1 MSAVKIYKDGKFIPF
16 NLSNLVEVPIGTVD
30 YVAYTE
36 LDANQLILDGSFVS
50 RELYKDLWEW
60 VQTKPSMLLTEEEWQ
75 SALTAN
81 EGLACNC
88 YSIGDGSTTFRLP
101 KESVIILPNPNP
113 SNINKFSTDTQRNIS
128 GQVTSHQNGSLLTD
142 TNVNGAFSWS
152 TNSISNLGEIGDG
165 YGKNYPIYF
174 DASRSVG
181 TEHTG
186 SEVKPKTITK
196 LPVVY
201 AFGSVYNS
209 GGIDISDIMGTVN
222 DLVAT
227 KHIKTFKD
235 LSQIGITKGTET
247 LKAVGK
253 ALPDNSMLIYSIH
266 PKSGH
271 NTVEYP
277 FVSGQFRLIKSKNY
291 CSLYF
296 QTDFGRSYEK
306 YFDDRDIYYVENSWK
321 KIADKDKLS
330 VPSNTKIAISLTNQ
344 GDSYTPSCD
353 GLIWA
358 KKSGTNS
365 GSYMIISD
373 TPEIKNST
381 FGQVLY
387 DDYGGQYV
395 YNIQGCCTV
404 AKNQTMYFFWKYN
417 AIVNFIPFKN
427 ENYTLYGEDYRIYIK
442 VTDADGNILKDANVK
457 ILSSS
462 GTQIVSGR
470 TSGDGRFF
478 FPVDKLQELFNY
490 ISYTIEVTY
499 GSATESLIY
508 MRNQIDKEAIND
520 ITISMSGIT
529 GGGRATDKVSITNTN
544 YGEYGNVAINNQT
557 VASLEVDKGSQ
568 VSLLATPNLGYKFVN
583 FRINDKS
590 NSSTNPTTFIA
601 TENTTFKAVFEEDI
615 NIDIPTPPETANVYI
630 QVQKGGSNLVNTT
643 AKVYVKNLAD
653 NTELW
658 SGTTDGTGLVKLDP
672 IYYTTGNLL
681 VTAKVGLKEQ
691 SILISSDTLET
702 LFEDTTFYVNII
714 DALKII
720 NTIDNKETKSTEIG
734 YRIEDGNGT
743 IIVPEIL
750 SNVSGINE
758 WIGLTLDLGTYY
770 IKNTKVPSGV
780 TLLKEPIELNI
791 TKTTPIT
798 KTLVV
803 NLTKGFE
810 LP

>member
-36 LDANQLILDGSFVS
+36 LDANQLILDGSLVS

-88 YSIGDGSTTFRLP
+88 YSTGDGSTTFRVP

-113 SNINKFSTDTQRNIS
+113 SNINKFSTDTQRNILGS
-128 GQVTSHQNGSLLTD
+128 ITQVD
-142 TNVNGAFSWS
+142 TIGKTQVSNGALLAKVTDISSSVNNNGNWS
-152 TNSISNLGEIGDG
+152 NTITID
-165 YGKNYPIYF
+165 F

-209 GGIDISDIMGTVN
+209 GSIDISDIMGTVN
-222 DLVAT
+222 TLIQSN
-227 KHIKTFKD
+227 HIKTYTD

-253 ALPDNSMLIYSIH
+253 ALPDNSMLIYSIY

-271 NTVEYP
+271 NNVEYP
-277 FVSGQFRLIKSKNY
+277 YVSGQFRLIKSKNY

-306 YFDDRDIYYVENSWK
+306 YFDDRDSYYVENEWK
-321 KIADKDKLS
+321 RIADNNKLS
-330 VPSNTKIAISLTNQ
+330 VPSDIRIPVHLVNQ
-344 GDSYTPSCD
+344 GDSYTPDCD

-358 KKSGTNS
+358 KKSGTDS
-365 GSYMIISD
+365 GAYMIIAD
-373 TPEIKNST
+373 TPEIENST

-404 AKNQTMYFFWKYN
+404 AKNQTMYFFWNYN

-462 GTQIVSGR
+462 GTQIVSGT

-478 FPVDKLQELFNY
+478 IPSAKLPELFNY

-529 GGGRATDKVSITNTN
+529 GGGGATDKVSITNTN

-615 NIDIPTPPETANVYI
+615 DIDIPTPPETANVYI
-630 QVQKGGSNLVNTT
+630 QVQKDGSNLVNTI
-643 AKVYVKNLAD
+643 AKVYVKK
-653 NTELW
+653 
-658 SGTTDGTGLVKLDP
+658 SG
-672 IYYTTGNLL
+672 
-681 VTAKVGLKEQ
+681 
-691 SILISSDTLET
+691 
-702 LFEDTTFYVNII
+702 
-714 DALKII
+714 
-720 NTIDNKETKSTEIG
+720 
-734 YRIEDGNGT
+734 
-743 IIVPEIL
+743 
-750 SNVSGINE
+750 
-758 WIGLTLDLGTYY
+758 
-770 IKNTKVPSGV
+770 
-780 TLLKEPIELNI
+780 
-791 TKTTPIT
+791 
-798 KTLVV
+798 
-803 NLTKGFE
+803 
-810 LP
+810 

>member
-1 MSAVKIYKDGKFIPF
+1 MSTVKIYKDGKFIPF
-16 NLSNLVEVPIGTVD
+16 NLSNSVEVPIGTVD

-36 LDANQLILDGSFVS
+36 LDANQLILDGSLVS

-60 VQTKPSMLLTEEEWQ
+60 VQTKPSMLLTEKEWQ

-88 YSIGDGSTTFRLP
+88 YSTGDGSTTFRLP

-113 SNINKFSTDTQRNIS
+113 SNINKFSTDTQRNILGS
-128 GQVTSHQNGSLLTD
+128 ITMVDTIGKTQVSNGALLAEVTSISSSVNNNG
-142 TNVNGAFSWS
+142 NWS
-152 TNSISNLGEIGDG
+152 NAITVDS
-165 YGKNYPIYF
+165 

-181 TEHTG
+181 TERTG

-201 AFGSVYNS
+201 AFGSAYNS

-227 KHIKTFKD
+227 KHIKTFND

-253 ALPDNSMLIYSIH
+253 ALPDNSMLIYSIY
-266 PKSGH
+266 PQSGH
-271 NTVEYP
+271 NNVEYP
-277 FVSGQFRLIKSKNY
+277 YVSGQFRLIKSKNH

-306 YFDDRDIYYVENSWK
+306 YFDDHDIYYVENSWK

-373 TPEIKNST
+373 TPKIENST

-387 DDYGGQYV
+387 DDYGVQYV
-395 YNIQGCCTV
+395 YDIQGCCTV

-427 ENYTLYGEDYRIYIK
+427 ENYTLYGEGYRIYIK
-442 VTDADGNILKDANVK
+442 VTNADGNILKGANVK

-462 GTQIVSGR
+462 GTQIVSGT

-478 FPVDKLQELFNY
+478 IPGAKLQELFNY

-520 ITISMSGIT
+520 ITISMSGMT
-529 GGGRATDKVSITNTN
+529 GGGGATDKVSITNTN

-643 AKVYVKNLAD
+643 AKVYVKNLAN

-758 WIGLTLDLGTYY
+758 WIGLTLDLGSYY

-803 NLTKGFE
+803 NLKKGFE

>member
-36 LDANQLILDGSFVS
+36 LDANQLILDGSLVS

-88 YSIGDGSTTFRLP
+88 YSTGDGSTTFRLP

-113 SNINKFSTDTQRNIS
+113 SNINKFSTDTQRNITGS
-128 GQVTSHQNGSLLTD
+128 IGELFAPDPPNTS
-142 TNVNGAFSWS
+142 GAFTETASRHIHVINDEVANHIWK
-152 TNSISNLGEIGDG
+152 TD
-165 YGKNYPIYF
+165 F

-181 TEHTG
+181 TEPTG
-186 SEVKPKTITK
+186 SEVKHKTITK

-201 AFGSVYNS
+201 TFGSVYNS
-209 GGIDISDIMGTVN
+209 GGIDISAIMGTVN

-227 KHIKTFKD
+227 KHTKIFND
-235 LSQIGITKGTET
+235 LSQIGIAKGTET

-253 ALPDNSMLIYSIH
+253 ALPDNSMLIYSIY
-266 PKSGH
+266 PESGH
-271 NTVEYP
+271 NNVEYP
-277 FVSGQFRLIKSKNY
+277 YVSGQFRLIKSKNY

-321 KIADKDKLS
+321 KITDKDKLS

-373 TPEIKNST
+373 TPEIENST

-404 AKNQTMYFFWKYN
+404 AKNQTMYFFWNYN

-462 GTQIVSGR
+462 GTQIVSGT

-478 FPVDKLQELFNY
+478 IPVAKLQELFNY

-508 MRNQIDKEAIND
+508 TRNQIDKEAIND

-529 GGGRATDKVSITNTN
+529 GGGGATDKVSITNTN

-568 VSLLATPNLGYKFVN
+568 VSLLATPNLGYNFVY

-590 NSSTNPTTFIA
+590 NSSSNPTTFIA

-681 VTAKVGLKEQ
+681 VTAEVGLKEQ

>member
-36 LDANQLILDGSFVS
+36 LDANQLILDGSLVS

-88 YSIGDGSTTFRLP
+88 YSTGDGSTTFRLP

-128 GQVTSHQNGSLLTD
+128 GQFTSHQNGSLLTA

-201 AFGSVYNS
+201 AFGSVYSS
-209 GGIDISDIMGTVN
+209 GSISIDELYEHIKTLEKSVGYPLGTIYPTLYSKVDVGSLPCLGGEYNRNTYKDLWDLVQTIDGYVVTEEEWQALNTANEGNVPKFSTGDGSTTFRVPKITKFLSGVSSISDVGAYQTDIQRNITGSYVQLGTSSAGGRGVLSFSMSGAYSSTDGASN
-222 DLVAT
+222 NSIQRYSSNVAGIT
-227 KHIKTFKD
+227 VDFDASRSVGTEHTGSEVAPKHIKVLYQVKAYGVLLNVGNIDVSDLAKDIVTNTTSINELKSITNIKTYTD

-253 ALPDNSMLIYSIH
+253 ALPDNSMLMYSIY
-266 PKSGH
+266 PASGH
-271 NTVEYP
+271 NNVEYP
-277 FVSGQFRLIKSKNY
+277 YVSGQFRLIKSKNY

-373 TPEIKNST
+373 TPEIENST

-404 AKNQTMYFFWKYN
+404 AKNQTMYFFWNYN

-462 GTQIVSGR
+462 DTQIVSGT

-478 FPVDKLQELFNY
+478 IPSAKLQELFNY

-520 ITISMSGIT
+520 IIISMSGIT
-529 GGGRATDKVSITNTN
+529 NGGG
-544 YGEYGNVAINNQT
+544 
-557 VASLEVDKGSQ
+557 
-568 VSLLATPNLGYKFVN
+568 
-583 FRINDKS
+583 
-590 NSSTNPTTFIA
+590 
-601 TENTTFKAVFEEDI
+601 
-615 NIDIPTPPETANVYI
+615 
-630 QVQKGGSNLVNTT
+630 
-643 AKVYVKNLAD
+643 
-653 NTELW
+653 
-658 SGTTDGTGLVKLDP
+658 
-672 IYYTTGNLL
+672 
-681 VTAKVGLKEQ
+681 
-691 SILISSDTLET
+691 
-702 LFEDTTFYVNII
+702 
-714 DALKII
+714 
-720 NTIDNKETKSTEIG
+720 
-734 YRIEDGNGT
+734 GNG
-743 IIVPEIL
+743 
-750 SNVSGINE
+750 
-758 WIGLTLDLGTYY
+758 
-770 IKNTKVPSGV
+770 
-780 TLLKEPIELNI
+780 
-791 TKTTPIT
+791 
-798 KTLVV
+798 
-803 NLTKGFE
+803 
-810 LP
+810 

>member
-16 NLSNLVEVPIGTVD
+16 NLSNLDVID
-30 YVAYTE
+30 E
-36 LDANQLILDGSFVS
+36 L
-50 RELYKDLWEW
+50 K
-60 VQTKPSMLLTEEEWQ
+60 
-75 SALTAN
+75 
-81 EGLACNC
+81 
-88 YSIGDGSTTFRLP
+88 SI
-101 KESVIILPNPNP
+101 
-113 SNINKFSTDTQRNIS
+113 
-128 GQVTSHQNGSLLTD
+128 
-142 TNVNGAFSWS
+142 TN
-152 TNSISNLGEIGDG
+152 
-165 YGKNYPIYF
+165 
-174 DASRSVG
+174 
-181 TEHTG
+181 
-186 SEVKPKTITK
+186 
-196 LPVVY
+196 
-201 AFGSVYNS
+201 
-209 GGIDISDIMGTVN
+209 
-222 DLVAT
+222 
-227 KHIKTFKD
+227 IKTYTD

-253 ALPDNSMLIYSIH
+253 ALPDNSMLILSIY
-266 PKSGH
+266 PQSGH
-271 NTVEYP
+271 NNVEYP
-277 FVSGQFRLIKSKNY
+277 YVSGQFRLIKSKNY

-306 YFDDRDIYYVENSWK
+306 YFDDRDIYYVENEWK
-321 KIADKDKLS
+321 RIADNNKLS
-330 VPSNTKIAISLTNQ
+330 VPSDTKIAISLTNQ

-373 TPEIKNST
+373 TPEIENST

-404 AKNQTMYFFWKYN
+404 AKNQTMYFFWNHN

-427 ENYTLYGEDYRIYIK
+427 ENYTLYGEDFRIYIK

-457 ILSSS
+457 ILSFS
-462 GTQIVSGR
+462 GTQIVSGT

-478 FPVDKLQELFNY
+478 IPVAKLQELFNY

-529 GGGRATDKVSITNTN
+529 GGGGATDKVSITNTN

>member
-36 LDANQLILDGSFVS
+36 LDANQLILDGSLVS

-88 YSIGDGSTTFRLP
+88 YSTGDGSTTFRLP

-113 SNINKFSTDTQRNIS
+113 SNINKFSTDTQRNILGS
-128 GQVTSHQNGSLLTD
+128 ITQVD
-142 TNVNGAFSWS
+142 TIGKTQVSNGALLAKVTDISSSVNNNGNWS
-152 TNSISNLGEIGDG
+152 NTITID
-165 YGKNYPIYF
+165 F

-186 SEVKPKTITK
+186 SEVKLKTITK

-201 AFGSVYNS
+201 TFGSVYNS

-227 KHIKTFKD
+227 KHIKTFTKTFND

-253 ALPDNSMLIYSIH
+253 ALPDNSMLIYSIF
-266 PKSGH
+266 PESGH
-271 NTVEYP
+271 NNVEYP
-277 FVSGQFRLIKSKNY
+277 YVSGQFRLIKSKNY

-306 YFDDRDIYYVENSWK
+306 YFDDRDSYYVENSWK

-373 TPEIKNST
+373 TPEIENST

-404 AKNQTMYFFWKYN
+404 AKNQTMFF
-417 AIVNFIPFKN
+417 FF
-427 ENYTLYGEDYRIYIK
+427 
-442 VTDADGNILKDANVK
+442 GNIM
-457 ILSSS
+457 
-462 GTQIVSGR
+462 Q
-470 TSGDGRFF
+470 
-478 FPVDKLQELFNY
+478 
-490 ISYTIEVTY
+490 
-499 GSATESLIY
+499 
-508 MRNQIDKEAIND
+508 
-520 ITISMSGIT
+520 
-529 GGGRATDKVSITNTN
+529 
-544 YGEYGNVAINNQT
+544 
-557 VASLEVDKGSQ
+557 
-568 VSLLATPNLGYKFVN
+568 
-583 FRINDKS
+583 
-590 NSSTNPTTFIA
+590 
-601 TENTTFKAVFEEDI
+601 
-615 NIDIPTPPETANVYI
+615 
-630 QVQKGGSNLVNTT
+630 
-643 AKVYVKNLAD
+643 
-653 NTELW
+653 
-658 SGTTDGTGLVKLDP
+658 
-672 IYYTTGNLL
+672 
-681 VTAKVGLKEQ
+681 
-691 SILISSDTLET
+691 
-702 LFEDTTFYVNII
+702 
-714 DALKII
+714 
-720 NTIDNKETKSTEIG
+720 
-734 YRIEDGNGT
+734 
-743 IIVPEIL
+743 
-750 SNVSGINE
+750 
-758 WIGLTLDLGTYY
+758 
-770 IKNTKVPSGV
+770 
-780 TLLKEPIELNI
+780 
-791 TKTTPIT
+791 
-798 KTLVV
+798 
-803 NLTKGFE
+803 
-810 LP
+810 

>member
-16 NLSNLVEVPIGTVD
+16 NLSNLSNLVEVPIGTVD

-36 LDANQLILDGSFVS
+36 LDANQLILDGSLVS

-88 YSIGDGSTTFRLP
+88 YSTGDGSTTFRVP

-128 GQVTSHQNGSLLTD
+128 GQFTSHQNGSLLTD

-152 TNSISNLGEIGDG
+152 TNSVSNLGEIGDG

-209 GGIDISDIMGTVN
+209 GSIDISDIMGTVN
-222 DLVAT
+222 TLIQSN
-227 KHIKTFKD
+227 HIKTYTD

-253 ALPDNSMLIYSIH
+253 ALPDNSMLIYSIY
-266 PKSGH
+266 PQSGH
-271 NTVEYP
+271 NNVEYP
-277 FVSGQFRLIKSKNY
+277 YVSGQFRLIKSKNY

-306 YFDDRDIYYVENSWK
+306 YFDDRDIYYVENDWK
-321 KIADKDKLS
+321 RIADNNKLS
-330 VPSNTKIAISLTNQ
+330 VPSNTKISVSLTNQ

-373 TPEIKNST
+373 TPEIENST

-395 YNIQGCCTV
+395 YNIQGCCAV
-404 AKNQTMYFFWKYN
+404 AKNQTMYFFWNYN

-427 ENYTLYGEDYRIYIK
+427 NNYTLYGEDYRIYVK
-442 VTDADGNILKDANVK
+442 VTDANGNILKGANVK

-462 GTQIVSGR
+462 DTQIVSGT

-478 FPVDKLQELFNY
+478 IPSAKLQELFNY

-499 GSATESLIY
+499 SSATESLIY

-529 GGGRATDKVSITNTN
+529 GGG
-544 YGEYGNVAINNQT
+544 
-557 VASLEVDKGSQ
+557 
-568 VSLLATPNLGYKFVN
+568 
-583 FRINDKS
+583 
-590 NSSTNPTTFIA
+590 
-601 TENTTFKAVFEEDI
+601 
-615 NIDIPTPPETANVYI
+615 
-630 QVQKGGSNLVNTT
+630 
-643 AKVYVKNLAD
+643 
-653 NTELW
+653 
-658 SGTTDGTGLVKLDP
+658 
-672 IYYTTGNLL
+672 
-681 VTAKVGLKEQ
+681 
-691 SILISSDTLET
+691 
-702 LFEDTTFYVNII
+702 
-714 DALKII
+714 
-720 NTIDNKETKSTEIG
+720 
-734 YRIEDGNGT
+734 NG
-743 IIVPEIL
+743 
-750 SNVSGINE
+750 
-758 WIGLTLDLGTYY
+758 
-770 IKNTKVPSGV
+770 
-780 TLLKEPIELNI
+780 
-791 TKTTPIT
+791 
-798 KTLVV
+798 
-803 NLTKGFE
+803 
-810 LP
+810 

>member
-36 LDANQLILDGSFVS
+36 LDANQLILDGSLVS

-60 VQTKPSMLLTEEEWQ
+60 VQTKSSMLLTEEEWQ

-88 YSIGDGSTTFRLP
+88 YSTGDGSTTFRLP

-113 SNINKFSTDTQRNIS
+113 SNINKFSTNTQRNITGS
-128 GQVTSHQNGSLLTD
+128 IGELFAPDPPNTS
-142 TNVNGAFSWS
+142 
-152 TNSISNLGEIGDG
+152 
-165 YGKNYPIYF
+165 F

-227 KHIKTFKD
+227 KHIKTFND

-266 PKSGH
+266 PNSGH
-271 NTVEYP
+271 NNVEYP
-277 FVSGQFRLIKSKNY
+277 YISGQFILIKSKNY

-404 AKNQTMYFFWKYN
+404 AKNQTMYFFWNYN

-442 VTDADGNILKDANVK
+442 VTDANGSILKGANVK
-457 ILSSS
+457 ILSSDN
-462 GTQIVSGR
+462 TQIVSGT

-478 FPVDKLQELFNY
+478 IPVAKLQELFNY

-520 ITISMSGIT
+520 ITISL
-529 GGGRATDKVSITNTN
+529 GGGGQRLR
-544 YGEYGNVAINNQT
+544 
-557 VASLEVDKGSQ
+557 SL
-568 VSLLATPNLGYKFVN
+568 
-583 FRINDKS
+583 
-590 NSSTNPTTFIA
+590 
-601 TENTTFKAVFEEDI
+601 
-615 NIDIPTPPETANVYI
+615 
-630 QVQKGGSNLVNTT
+630 
-643 AKVYVKNLAD
+643 
-653 NTELW
+653 
-658 SGTTDGTGLVKLDP
+658 
-672 IYYTTGNLL
+672 
-681 VTAKVGLKEQ
+681 
-691 SILISSDTLET
+691 
-702 LFEDTTFYVNII
+702 
-714 DALKII
+714 
-720 NTIDNKETKSTEIG
+720 
-734 YRIEDGNGT
+734 
-743 IIVPEIL
+743 
-750 SNVSGINE
+750 
-758 WIGLTLDLGTYY
+758 
-770 IKNTKVPSGV
+770 
-780 TLLKEPIELNI
+780 
-791 TKTTPIT
+791 
-798 KTLVV
+798 
-803 NLTKGFE
+803 
-810 LP
+810 

>member
-36 LDANQLILDGSFVS
+36 LDANQLILDGSLVS

-88 YSIGDGSTTFRLP
+88 YSTGDGSTTFRLP

-113 SNINKFSTDTQRNIS
+113 SNINKFSTDT
-128 GQVTSHQNGSLLTD
+128 H
-142 TNVNGAFSWS
+142 
-152 TNSISNLGEIGDG
+152 
-165 YGKNYPIYF
+165 
-174 DASRSVG
+174 SVG

-227 KHIKTFKD
+227 KHIKTFND

-253 ALPDNSMLIYSIH
+253 ALPDNSMLIYSIS

-271 NTVEYP
+271 NNVEYP
-277 FVSGQFRLIKSKNY
+277 YVSGQFRLIKSKNY

-373 TPEIKNST
+373 TPEIANST

-387 DDYGGQYV
+387 DDYGGPYI

-404 AKNQTMYFFWKYN
+404 VKNQTMYFFWNYN
-417 AIVNFIPFKN
+417 AIVNFIPFKS

-462 GTQIVSGR
+462 GTQIVSGT

-478 FPVDKLQELFNY
+478 IPVAKLQELFNY

-529 GGGRATDKVSITNTN
+529 GGG
-544 YGEYGNVAINNQT
+544 
-557 VASLEVDKGSQ
+557 
-568 VSLLATPNLGYKFVN
+568 
-583 FRINDKS
+583 
-590 NSSTNPTTFIA
+590 
-601 TENTTFKAVFEEDI
+601 
-615 NIDIPTPPETANVYI
+615 
-630 QVQKGGSNLVNTT
+630 
-643 AKVYVKNLAD
+643 
-653 NTELW
+653 
-658 SGTTDGTGLVKLDP
+658 
-672 IYYTTGNLL
+672 
-681 VTAKVGLKEQ
+681 
-691 SILISSDTLET
+691 
-702 LFEDTTFYVNII
+702 
-714 DALKII
+714 
-720 NTIDNKETKSTEIG
+720 
-734 YRIEDGNGT
+734 GNG
-743 IIVPEIL
+743 
-750 SNVSGINE
+750 
-758 WIGLTLDLGTYY
+758 
-770 IKNTKVPSGV
+770 
-780 TLLKEPIELNI
+780 
-791 TKTTPIT
+791 
-798 KTLVV
+798 
-803 NLTKGFE
+803 
-810 LP
+810 

>member
-1 MSAVKIYKDGKFIPF
+1 M
-16 NLSNLVEVPIGTVD
+16 
-30 YVAYTE
+30 
-36 LDANQLILDGSFVS
+36 
-50 RELYKDLWEW
+50 
-60 VQTKPSMLLTEEEWQ
+60 
-75 SALTAN
+75 
-81 EGLACNC
+81 
-88 YSIGDGSTTFRLP
+88 
-101 KESVIILPNPNP
+101 
-113 SNINKFSTDTQRNIS
+113 
-128 GQVTSHQNGSLLTD
+128 
-142 TNVNGAFSWS
+142 
-152 TNSISNLGEIGDG
+152 
-165 YGKNYPIYF
+165 
-174 DASRSVG
+174 
-181 TEHTG
+181 
-186 SEVKPKTITK
+186 
-196 LPVVY
+196 
-201 AFGSVYNS
+201 
-209 GGIDISDIMGTVN
+209 
-222 DLVAT
+222 
-227 KHIKTFKD
+227 
-235 LSQIGITKGTET
+235 
-247 LKAVGK
+247 
-253 ALPDNSMLIYSIH
+253 
-266 PKSGH
+266 
-271 NTVEYP
+271 
-277 FVSGQFRLIKSKNY
+277 
-291 CSLYF
+291 
-296 QTDFGRSYEK
+296 
-306 YFDDRDIYYVENSWK
+306 
-321 KIADKDKLS
+321 
-330 VPSNTKIAISLTNQ
+330 
-344 GDSYTPSCD
+344 
-353 GLIWA
+353 
-358 KKSGTNS
+358 
-365 GSYMIISD
+365 
-373 TPEIKNST
+373 
-381 FGQVLY
+381 
-387 DDYGGQYV
+387 
-395 YNIQGCCTV
+395 
-404 AKNQTMYFFWKYN
+404 
-417 AIVNFIPFKN
+417 
-427 ENYTLYGEDYRIYIK
+427 
-442 VTDADGNILKDANVK
+442 
-457 ILSSS
+457 SSS
-462 GTQIVSGR
+462 GTQIVSGT

-478 FPVDKLQELFNY
+478 IPVAKLQELFNY

-529 GGGRATDKVSITNTN
+529 GGGGATDKVSITNTN

>member
-36 LDANQLILDGSFVS
+36 LDANQLILDGSLVS

-88 YSIGDGSTTFRLP
+88 YSTGDGSTTFRLP
-101 KESVIILPNPNP
+101 KESVIILPN
-113 SNINKFSTDTQRNIS
+113 
-128 GQVTSHQNGSLLTD
+128 
-142 TNVNGAFSWS
+142 
-152 TNSISNLGEIGDG
+152 
-165 YGKNYPIYF
+165 PIYF

-227 KHIKTFKD
+227 KHIKTFND

-253 ALPDNSMLIYSIH
+253 ALPDNSMLIYSIY
-266 PKSGH
+266 PESGH
-271 NTVEYP
+271 NNVEYP
-277 FVSGQFRLIKSKNY
+277 YVSGQFRLIKSKNH

-404 AKNQTMYFFWKYN
+404 AKNQTMYFFWNYN

-427 ENYTLYGEDYRIYIK
+427 ENYTLYGEGYRIYIK

-462 GTQIVSGR
+462 GTQIVSGT

-478 FPVDKLQELFNY
+478 IPAAKLQELFNY

-529 GGGRATDKVSITNTN
+529 GGG
-544 YGEYGNVAINNQT
+544 G
-557 VASLEVDKGSQ
+557 
-568 VSLLATPNLGYKFVN
+568 
-583 FRINDKS
+583 
-590 NSSTNPTTFIA
+590 
-601 TENTTFKAVFEEDI
+601 
-615 NIDIPTPPETANVYI
+615 
-630 QVQKGGSNLVNTT
+630 
-643 AKVYVKNLAD
+643 
-653 NTELW
+653 
-658 SGTTDGTGLVKLDP
+658 
-672 IYYTTGNLL
+672 
-681 VTAKVGLKEQ
+681 
-691 SILISSDTLET
+691 
-702 LFEDTTFYVNII
+702 
-714 DALKII
+714 
-720 NTIDNKETKSTEIG
+720 
-734 YRIEDGNGT
+734 GNG
-743 IIVPEIL
+743 
-750 SNVSGINE
+750 
-758 WIGLTLDLGTYY
+758 
-770 IKNTKVPSGV
+770 
-780 TLLKEPIELNI
+780 
-791 TKTTPIT
+791 
-798 KTLVV
+798 
-803 NLTKGFE
+803 
-810 LP
+810 

>member
-36 LDANQLILDGSFVS
+36 LDANQLILDGSLVS

-88 YSIGDGSTTFRLP
+88 YSTGDGSTTFRVP

-128 GQVTSHQNGSLLTD
+128 GQFTSHQNGSLLTD

-152 TNSISNLGEIGDG
+152 TNSVSNLGEIGDG

-209 GGIDISDIMGTVN
+209 GSIDISDIVGTVN
-222 DLVAT
+222 TLIQSN
-227 KHIKTFKD
+227 HIKTYTD

-253 ALPDNSMLIYSIH
+253 ALPDNSMLIYSIY

-271 NTVEYP
+271 NNVEYP
-277 FVSGQFRLIKSKNY
+277 FVTGQFRLIKSKNY

-373 TPEIKNST
+373 TPEIENST

-395 YNIQGCCTV
+395 YNTQGCCTV
-404 AKNQTMYFFWKYN
+404 AKNQTMYFFFG
-417 AIVNFIPFKN
+417 AIM
-427 ENYTLYGEDYRIYIK
+427 
-442 VTDADGNILKDANVK
+442 
-457 ILSSS
+457 
-462 GTQIVSGR
+462 Q
-470 TSGDGRFF
+470 
-478 FPVDKLQELFNY
+478 
-490 ISYTIEVTY
+490 
-499 GSATESLIY
+499 
-508 MRNQIDKEAIND
+508 
-520 ITISMSGIT
+520 
-529 GGGRATDKVSITNTN
+529 
-544 YGEYGNVAINNQT
+544 
-557 VASLEVDKGSQ
+557 
-568 VSLLATPNLGYKFVN
+568 
-583 FRINDKS
+583 
-590 NSSTNPTTFIA
+590 
-601 TENTTFKAVFEEDI
+601 
-615 NIDIPTPPETANVYI
+615 
-630 QVQKGGSNLVNTT
+630 
-643 AKVYVKNLAD
+643 
-653 NTELW
+653 
-658 SGTTDGTGLVKLDP
+658 
-672 IYYTTGNLL
+672 
-681 VTAKVGLKEQ
+681 
-691 SILISSDTLET
+691 
-702 LFEDTTFYVNII
+702 
-714 DALKII
+714 
-720 NTIDNKETKSTEIG
+720 
-734 YRIEDGNGT
+734 
-743 IIVPEIL
+743 
-750 SNVSGINE
+750 
-758 WIGLTLDLGTYY
+758 
-770 IKNTKVPSGV
+770 
-780 TLLKEPIELNI
+780 
-791 TKTTPIT
+791 
-798 KTLVV
+798 
-803 NLTKGFE
+803 
-810 LP
+810 

>member
-1 MSAVKIYKDGKFIPF
+1 MSGVKIYKDGKFIPF

-36 LDANQLILDGSFVS
+36 LDANQLILDGSLVS

-75 SALTAN
+75 STLTAN

-88 YSIGDGSTTFRLP
+88 YSTGDGSTTFRLP
-101 KESVIILPNPNP
+101 KESVIIIPNPNP
-113 SNINKFSTDTQRNIS
+113 SNINKFSTDTQRNITGTFRALAWELS
-128 GQVTSHQNGSLLTD
+128 YGTTGIFTSSNNLLDRVAPEGNDFGTTD
-142 TNVNGAFSWS
+142 YSV
-152 TNSISNLGEIGDG
+152 
-165 YGKNYPIYF
+165 

-181 TEHTG
+181 IEHTG

-227 KHIKTFKD
+227 KYIKTFND

-253 ALPDNSMLIYSIH
+253 ALPDNSMIIYSVY
-266 PKSGH
+266 PESGY
-271 NTVEYP
+271 NNVEYP
-277 FVSGQFRLIKSKNY
+277 YVSGQFRIIKSKNY

-306 YFDDRDIYYVENSWK
+306 YFDDRDSYYVENSWK

-358 KKSGTNS
+358 KKLGTNS

-373 TPEIKNST
+373 TPEIENST

-404 AKNQTMYFFWKYN
+404 AKNQTMYFFWNYN

-462 GTQIVSGR
+462 GTQIVSGT

-478 FPVDKLQELFNY
+478 IPVAKLQELFNY

-529 GGGRATDKVSITNTN
+529 NGGGGQRIR
-544 YGEYGNVAINNQT
+544 
-557 VASLEVDKGSQ
+557 SL
-568 VSLLATPNLGYKFVN
+568 
-583 FRINDKS
+583 
-590 NSSTNPTTFIA
+590 
-601 TENTTFKAVFEEDI
+601 
-615 NIDIPTPPETANVYI
+615 
-630 QVQKGGSNLVNTT
+630 
-643 AKVYVKNLAD
+643 
-653 NTELW
+653 
-658 SGTTDGTGLVKLDP
+658 
-672 IYYTTGNLL
+672 
-681 VTAKVGLKEQ
+681 
-691 SILISSDTLET
+691 
-702 LFEDTTFYVNII
+702 
-714 DALKII
+714 
-720 NTIDNKETKSTEIG
+720 
-734 YRIEDGNGT
+734 
-743 IIVPEIL
+743 
-750 SNVSGINE
+750 
-758 WIGLTLDLGTYY
+758 
-770 IKNTKVPSGV
+770 
-780 TLLKEPIELNI
+780 
-791 TKTTPIT
+791 
-798 KTLVV
+798 
-803 NLTKGFE
+803 
-810 LP
+810 

>member
-36 LDANQLILDGSFVS
+36 LDANQLILDGSLVS

-60 VQTKPSMLLTEEEWQ
+60 VQTKPSMLLTEKEWQ

-88 YSIGDGSTTFRLP
+88 YSTGDGSTTFRLP

-113 SNINKFSTDTQRNIS
+113 SNINKFSTDTQRNITDS
-128 GQVTSHQNGSLLTD
+128 IGELFAPDPPNTS
-142 TNVNGAFSWS
+142 GAFTETVSRHIHVINDEVANHIWK
-152 TNSISNLGEIGDG
+152 ID
-165 YGKNYPIYF
+165 F

-209 GGIDISDIMGTVN
+209 GSIDISDVRGTVN

-227 KHIKTFKD
+227 KHIKTFND

-253 ALPDNSMLIYSIH
+253 ALPDNSMLIYSIY

-271 NTVEYP
+271 NNVEYP
-277 FVSGQFRLIKSKNY
+277 YVSGQFRLIKSKNY

-373 TPEIKNST
+373 TPEIENST

-404 AKNQTMYFFWKYN
+404 AKNQTMYFFWNYN

-462 GTQIVSGR
+462 GTQIVSGT

-478 FPVDKLQELFNY
+478 IPGAKLQELFNY

-529 GGGRATDKVSITNTN
+529 GGG
-544 YGEYGNVAINNQT
+544 G
-557 VASLEVDKGSQ
+557 
-568 VSLLATPNLGYKFVN
+568 
-583 FRINDKS
+583 
-590 NSSTNPTTFIA
+590 
-601 TENTTFKAVFEEDI
+601 
-615 NIDIPTPPETANVYI
+615 
-630 QVQKGGSNLVNTT
+630 
-643 AKVYVKNLAD
+643 
-653 NTELW
+653 
-658 SGTTDGTGLVKLDP
+658 
-672 IYYTTGNLL
+672 
-681 VTAKVGLKEQ
+681 
-691 SILISSDTLET
+691 
-702 LFEDTTFYVNII
+702 
-714 DALKII
+714 
-720 NTIDNKETKSTEIG
+720 
-734 YRIEDGNGT
+734 GNG
-743 IIVPEIL
+743 
-750 SNVSGINE
+750 
-758 WIGLTLDLGTYY
+758 
-770 IKNTKVPSGV
+770 
-780 TLLKEPIELNI
+780 
-791 TKTTPIT
+791 
-798 KTLVV
+798 
-803 NLTKGFE
+803 
-810 LP
+810 

>member
-36 LDANQLILDGSFVS
+36 LDANQLILDGSLVS

-88 YSIGDGSTTFRLP
+88 YSTGDGSTTFRLP

-113 SNINKFSTDTQRNIS
+113 SNINKFSTDTQRNITGS
-128 GQVTSHQNGSLLTD
+128 IGELFAPDPPNTS
-142 TNVNGAFSWS
+142 GAFTETVSRHIHVINDEVANHIWK
-152 TNSISNLGEIGDG
+152 ID
-165 YGKNYPIYF
+165 F

-227 KHIKTFKD
+227 KHIKTFND

-253 ALPDNSMLIYSIH
+253 ALPDNSMLIYSIYTE
-266 PKSGH
+266 SGH
-271 NTVEYP
+271 NNVEYP
-277 FVSGQFRLIKSKNY
+277 YVSGQFRLIKSKNH

-373 TPEIKNST
+373 TPEIENST

-387 DDYGGQYV
+387 DDYDGQYV

-404 AKNQTMYFFWKYN
+404 AKNQTMYFFWNYN

-462 GTQIVSGR
+462 GTQIVSGT

-478 FPVDKLQELFNY
+478 IPRAKLQELFNY

-529 GGGRATDKVSITNTN
+529 GGGGQRIR
-544 YGEYGNVAINNQT
+544 
-557 VASLEVDKGSQ
+557 SL
-568 VSLLATPNLGYKFVN
+568 
-583 FRINDKS
+583 
-590 NSSTNPTTFIA
+590 
-601 TENTTFKAVFEEDI
+601 
-615 NIDIPTPPETANVYI
+615 
-630 QVQKGGSNLVNTT
+630 
-643 AKVYVKNLAD
+643 
-653 NTELW
+653 
-658 SGTTDGTGLVKLDP
+658 
-672 IYYTTGNLL
+672 
-681 VTAKVGLKEQ
+681 
-691 SILISSDTLET
+691 
-702 LFEDTTFYVNII
+702 
-714 DALKII
+714 
-720 NTIDNKETKSTEIG
+720 
-734 YRIEDGNGT
+734 
-743 IIVPEIL
+743 
-750 SNVSGINE
+750 
-758 WIGLTLDLGTYY
+758 
-770 IKNTKVPSGV
+770 
-780 TLLKEPIELNI
+780 
-791 TKTTPIT
+791 
-798 KTLVV
+798 
-803 NLTKGFE
+803 
-810 LP
+810 